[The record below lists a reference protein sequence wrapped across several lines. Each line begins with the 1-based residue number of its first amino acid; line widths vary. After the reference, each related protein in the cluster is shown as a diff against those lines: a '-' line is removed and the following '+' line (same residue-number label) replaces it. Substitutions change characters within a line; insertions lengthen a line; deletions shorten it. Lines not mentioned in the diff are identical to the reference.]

1 MKQRLYKPNQRL
13 YCLLLA
19 GSLAFLVFSVLLP
32 YSSKWFTVLSGIGCG
47 GIASVAVAWM
57 IDIANCKHKEAI
69 NEDFLQQLFFDYD
82 ALIKHEL
89 SITLKWCAERN
100 AGIDIDKK
108 YDIQE
113 IQEIIDKADENS
125 PFWASRYENLGAAH
139 SSVNNSLLLVG
150 DLTKDHTSLFSLM
163 TTCERNFSSFK
174 YSVKY
179 ADENDNIN
187 RLAYIMFKTH
197 LSFLDDI
204 YRIRS
209 THVEVN
215 LSDEDKRYVQKFR
228 EAVDK
233 QKTSCKGLNH
243 GIAET

>member
-19 GSLAFLVFSVLLP
+19 GSLAFLIFSVLLP
-32 YSSKWFTVLSGIGCG
+32 FSSKWFTVLSGIGCG
-47 GIASVAVAWM
+47 GIASAAVAWM
-57 IDIANCKHKEAI
+57 IDVANCKHKEAI
-69 NEDFLQQLFFDYD
+69 NKDFLQQLFFDYD
-82 ALIKHEL
+82 ALVKHEL

-100 AGIDIDKK
+100 AGIDINKK
-108 YDIQE
+108 YDIHE
-113 IQEIIDKADENS
+113 IQAIISKADENS
-125 PFWASRYENLGAAH
+125 SFWVSRYESLGAAH

-163 TTCERNFSSFK
+163 TTCESNFSSFK
-174 YSVKY
+174 YSAKH

-204 YRIRS
+204 YIIRS
-209 THVEVN
+209 EHVEVK

-228 EAVDK
+228 EAVDR
-233 QKTSCKGLNH
+233 QKTPSEGNNQ
-243 GIAET
+243 GEA

>member
-1 MKQRLYKPNQRL
+1 MRQRLYKPNQRL

-19 GSLAFLVFSVLLP
+19 GSLAFLAFSVLLP

-69 NEDFLQQLFFDYD
+69 NEDFLHQLFFDYD

-125 PFWASRYENLGAAH
+125 PFWASRYAAH
-139 SSVNNSLLLVG
+139 SSVNASLLLVG

-163 TTCERNFSSFK
+163 TTCENNFSSFK
-174 YSVKY
+174 YSTKH
-179 ADENDNIN
+179 ADENDNVN

-209 THVEVN
+209 THIEVN
-215 LSDEDKRYVQKFR
+215 LSDEDRRYVQKFR
-228 EAVDK
+228 EAVDQ
-233 QKTSCKGLNH
+233 QKTSHKGLNH